1 MDVITY
7 NLIFTLKVIAIGLLV
22 YSLFILNK
30 KTLKLKHG
38 RLISQVYS
46 IFYVICVTFI
56 MHMDEFIN
64 GEDIPKY
71 TIIIFIIS
79 VINSLILFIYY
90 KVKEK
95 DVNDNQ

>member
-1 MDVITY
+1 
-7 NLIFTLKVIAIGLLV
+7 
-22 YSLFILNK
+22 
-30 KTLKLKHG
+30 
-38 RLISQVYS
+38 
-46 IFYVICVTFI
+46 
-56 MHMDEFIN
+56 MDEFIN